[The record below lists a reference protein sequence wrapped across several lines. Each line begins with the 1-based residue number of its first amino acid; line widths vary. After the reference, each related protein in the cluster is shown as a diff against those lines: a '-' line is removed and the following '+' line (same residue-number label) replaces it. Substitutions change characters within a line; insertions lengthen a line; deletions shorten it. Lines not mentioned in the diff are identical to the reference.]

1 MTYTKILNKNLKYYE
16 AVGNILT
23 LEMKRNKKI
32 FIAGLEVNYSSK
44 VFKTLEKPYRFFKQR
59 FIQTPAMENS
69 LCNILAGAAISGIRP
84 VFVNNRCDFLLLSFD
99 SIVNIID
106 KWKYMFDANAGS
118 CPVVI
123 TAIIGRGWGQ
133 GATHSQSFHNFFSRL
148 SGFNVFLPACP
159 DSVTGVYKF
168 ALRSKSPSIILQ
180 HRSLLNL
187 EKQKK
192 INYKAGKSNIIQ
204 VGNNLLIIAI
214 SYSTIQAVNVAKI
227 LLREYLKK
235 ISIIDLVSI
244 RPLDIKTIIQM
255 SKDHKNIII
264 LDIDHIFAGIS
275 SEIECIIK
283 NKFKNK
289 KIKKIGNK
297 FMPSPVSHE
306 LEKEF
311 YPSDYEILK
320 QSCKMLKLKIKS
332 KHKIEKNYYDYK
344 SQGPY

>member
-1 MTYTKILNKNLKYYE
+1 MTYTKTLNKNLKYHE

-32 FIAGLEVNYSSK
+32 FIVGLEVNYSSK
-44 VFKTLEKPYRFFKQR
+44 VFKTLEEPYRFFKKR

-99 SIVNIID
+99 SIVNVID

-123 TAIIGRGWGQ
+123 TAIIGKGWGQ

-148 SGFNVFLPACP
+148 SGFNVFLPTFP
-159 DSVTGVYKF
+159 DSVRGVYKY
-168 ALRSKSPSIILQ
+168 ALRSSSPSIILQ

-187 EKQKK
+187 ENQKK
-192 INYKAGKSNIIQ
+192 INYKTGKSNIILT
-204 VGNNLLIIAI
+204 GNDLLIIAI
-214 SYSTIQAVNVAKI
+214 SYGTIQALNVAKI
-227 LLREYLKK
+227 LLREYQKK

-244 RPLDIKTIIQM
+244 RPLDIKTIIRM
-255 SKDHKNIII
+255 SKKHRNIII
-264 LDIDHIFAGIS
+264 LDIDHTFAGIS

-283 NKFKNK
+283 NNFKNK
-289 KIKKIGNK
+289 EIKKIGNK
-297 FMPSPVSHE
+297 FMPSPVSQE

-311 YPSDYEILK
+311 YPSDHEILI
-320 QSCKMLKLKIKS
+320 QSCKMIKLKIKL
-332 KHKIEKNYYDYK
+332 KQKITKKYYDYK
-344 SQGPY
+344 AQGPY